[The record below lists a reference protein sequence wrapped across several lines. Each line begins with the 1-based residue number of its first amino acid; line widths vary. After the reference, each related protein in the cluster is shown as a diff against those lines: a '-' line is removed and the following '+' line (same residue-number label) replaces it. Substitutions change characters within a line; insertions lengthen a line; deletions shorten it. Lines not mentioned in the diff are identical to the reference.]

1 MTTRNEMTAEEAAL
15 LADPWLTET
24 TEVNMAARSD
34 DFRREFNKRFGTH
47 YGEDVRNSFDR
58 ELDAR
63 IENDVSPSVQLR
75 EAVTKLF
82 RSDEGRR
89 ELSERDPKWRS
100 VYLDNILE
108 QVALEFRRRTPDY
121 LKSDHN
127 SEVLSWWL
135 QKHYLNRDDLDFD
148 DASRALFEID
158 KFTPETLQEAYRACL
173 AEGLLQ
179 VPKGQIKPLSKRDEL
194 SVIAE
199 AQMSGP
205 ADAIVK
211 YIELAMGELPNG
223 ASAGD
228 VSNFRA
234 NNPLVC
240 NQGTLFVFRNTHGYA
255 LSEGEWSDFAEMVS
269 ARSPLLTFQMLVDAY
284 AEWKRSTRATPLYPN
299 GRQAAP
305 EDDPNDL
312 SDDELAERILQARR
326 AARSAKPRQ

>member
-1 MTTRNEMTAEEAAL
+1 MAHDEMTDVEKDIL
-15 LADPWLTET
+15 SDPFLEET
-24 TEVNMAARSD
+24 TDVNFLMRSEAFQD
-34 DFRREFNKRFGTH
+34 AYRRKFRIAKPEPHPF
-47 YGEDVRNSFDR
+47 DVA
-58 ELDAR
+58 LDAR

-75 EAVTKLF
+75 AAVTKIL

-100 VYLDNILE
+100 AYLDNILE

-127 SEVLSWWL
+127 LEVLSWWL

-179 VPKGQIKPLSKRDEL
+179 VPKGQIKPLSKQDEL

-205 ADAIVK
+205 AEAIVK

-223 ASAGD
+223 ASAAD

-234 NNPLVC
+234 NNPRVC

-255 LSEGEWSDFAEMVS
+255 LSEGEWSDFAETVS

-284 AEWKRSTRATPLYPN
+284 AEFRRATKSSALFPN
-299 GRQAAP
+299 GRVAAAQETTNP
-305 EDDPNDL
+305 DDMTNE
-312 SDDELAERILQARR
+312 ELAAAILAQRR
-326 AARSAKPRQ
+326 AAVRQRQVVR